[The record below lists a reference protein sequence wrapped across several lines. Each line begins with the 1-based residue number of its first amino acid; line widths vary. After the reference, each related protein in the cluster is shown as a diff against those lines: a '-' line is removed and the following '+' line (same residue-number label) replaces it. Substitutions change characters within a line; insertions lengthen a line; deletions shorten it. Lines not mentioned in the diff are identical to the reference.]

1 MITKSI
7 SVASFY
13 RKMLLFKMKS
23 YQMKSNVVSQ
33 LTING
38 ANAKAVTSFDGKSTT
53 LIKKIISTGLY
64 FWKIIEEMHCVKLR
78 RRF

>member
-33 LTING
+33 LTLNG

-53 LIKKIISTGLY
+53 LIKNY
-64 FWKIIEEMHCVKLR
+64 FNWFVFLENN
-78 RRF
+78 

>member
-53 LIKKIISTGLY
+53 LIKHY
-64 FWKIIEEMHCVKLR
+64 FNWFVFLENN
-78 RRF
+78 

>member
-53 LIKKIISTGLY
+53 LIKNY
-64 FWKIIEEMHCVKLR
+64 FNWFVFLENN
-78 RRF
+78 

>member
-13 RKMLLFKMKS
+13 RNMLLFKMKS

-53 LIKKIISTGLY
+53 LIKNY
-64 FWKIIEEMHCVKLR
+64 FNWFVFLENN
-78 RRF
+78 